1 MKIEMGENLFYSWL
15 RHVKGCTIVQ
25 NNWKTSPKW
34 NACNMEDVER
44 LKEATEKKFSSYEV
58 FKKNSSVAQ
67 IMQQGECDAIG
78 IEYVEGTKETNIIAV
93 DVAFHEGGLNY
104 GPRPVT
110 VAKILEK
117 YVRTA
122 MCLLAYM
129 STKNA
134 ELIFASPKINPAVY
148 NELSERVAEL
158 NELFTELGY
167 GFIAKLIAND
177 DFGKDVLGALT
188 VMYDEVAD
196 TTELFMRSYKLLQM
210 FPRVRDVTE
219 SKSSSGN
226 TKTPDNKKITQIEKT
241 DVYSEIKIGR
251 IVQTVLRRILSE
263 GKVSD
268 EELLRL
274 QDEGYSRETFRINF
288 PVLVKE
294 DSEFDKIRY
303 YVDPVEVRGTKYR
316 ICSQWFETP
325 SNNDRPYLIKWI
337 EEHG

>member
-1 MKIEMGENLFYSWL
+1 MGENLFYSWL

-58 FKKNSSVAQ
+58 FKKNSSIAQ

>member
-34 NACNMEDVER
+34 NPCNMDDVER
-44 LKEATEKKFSSYEV
+44 LKEATDKRFSSYEV

-104 GPRPVT
+104 GPRSVT

-148 NELSERVAEL
+148 NELSERVGEL
-158 NELFTELGY
+158 NVLFTELGY
-167 GFIAKLIAND
+167 GFVAKLIANE
-177 DFGKDVLGALT
+177 DFDKDILGALI

-210 FPRVRDVTE
+210 FSRVRDGTE
-219 SKSSSGN
+219 SESSAGKFKA
-226 TKTPDNKKITQIEKT
+226 TENKKIEKT

-274 QDEGYSRETFRINF
+274 QDKGYSRETFRINF